1 MLTAETVDATARA
14 CFDMHRLEA
23 PFTSGTKGVMH
34 ACGHDG
40 HTAIAITM
48 AETMSARR
56 AEVAGTSVFIFQPAE
71 EVISGAEPMIAAGV
85 LDDPHVDEVYG
96 LHRTTLTAAGHV
108 EVGPRAQ
115 HGLVRLLR
123 DRRVEELLVVAQE
136 HARVLAL
143 LRRARAAWAPGPALA
158 ASPRRSRR
166 RRNRAGLPGE
176 AFPRGSRPR
185 SPLSVQSESPA
196 VLAAAAMSASAI
208 STL

>member
-48 AETMSARR
+48 AEIMSARR

-96 LHRTTLTAAGHV
+96 LHLTTLTAAGHV
-108 EVGPRAQ
+108 EVR
-115 HGLVRLLR
+115 
-123 DRRVEELLVVAQE
+123 
-136 HARVLAL
+136 
-143 LRRARAAWAPGPALA
+143 PGPSMASCDYFEIDVWRSCSLSRRSTRASSLCCAALA
-158 ASPRRSRR
+158 Q
-166 RRNRAGLPGE
+166 
-176 AFPRGSRPR
+176 RGHQGPR
-185 SPLSVQSESPA
+185 SPNRLVVVDAGEIAPGCLGKRSHVVPA
-196 VLAAAAMSASAI
+196 RDHH
-208 STL
+208 